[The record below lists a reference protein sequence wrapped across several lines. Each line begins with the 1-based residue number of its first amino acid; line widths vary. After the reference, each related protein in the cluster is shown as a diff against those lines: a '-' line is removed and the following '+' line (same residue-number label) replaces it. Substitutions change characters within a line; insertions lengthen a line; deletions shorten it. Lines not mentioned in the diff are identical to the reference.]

1 MRQGFLGG
9 TWLEDY
15 GEAHS
20 LDGGRNSLSAGDRHS
35 PGNYHAERLRQICG
49 LAFVNGA
56 KEVSM
61 LREHEPRADRGET
74 LAVG

>member
-1 MRQGFLGG
+1 
-9 TWLEDY
+9 
-15 GEAHS
+15 
-20 LDGGRNSLSAGDRHS
+20 
-35 PGNYHAERLRQICG
+35 LRQICG

-56 KEVSM
+56 KELSM